1 MHNILIIDDE
11 EDILISL
18 KRLLESKGFA
28 TTVLARPETAFNMIH
43 VLMPDIVLLDI
54 KLAEMDGR
62 DICMQLKS
70 NAKTKKLKIILFSG
84 LVISKEDYTGYG
96 ADDFIE
102 KPIHFPTLLK
112 KLKQH
117 LPENIDANY

>member
-18 KRLLESKGFA
+18 KHLLENKGYV
-28 TTVLARPETAFNMIH
+28 TTVLSRPETAFTMIN
-43 VLMPDIVLLDI
+43 VLKPDIILLDI
-54 KLAEMDGR
+54 KLAELDGR
-62 DICMQLKS
+62 DICIQLKS
-70 NAKTKKLKIILFSG
+70 NTRTKKVKIILFSG
-84 LVISKEDYTGYG
+84 LVVSKEDYIGYG

-112 KLKQH
+112 KIKH
-117 LPENIDANY
+117 HMSEKVNA

>member
-11 EDILISL
+11 EDVLVSL
-18 KRLLESKGFA
+18 KRLLENKGYA
-28 TTVLARPETAFNMIH
+28 VTVLARPETAFNMIH
-43 VLMPDIVLLDI
+43 VLMPDIILLDI
-54 KLAEMDGR
+54 KLAELDGR

-84 LVISKEDYTGYG
+84 LIVSKEEYTGSG

-102 KPIHFPTLLK
+102 KPIHFPALLK
-112 KLKQH
+112 KLKLH
-117 LPENIDANY
+117 LAENINV

>member
-1 MHNILIIDDE
+1 MHNILVIDDE

-18 KRLLESKGFA
+18 KHLLENRGYVTS
-28 TTVLARPETAFNMIH
+28 VLSRPETAFTMIS
-43 VLMPDIVLLDI
+43 VLMPDIILLDI
-54 KLAEMDGR
+54 KLAEQDGR

-70 NAKTKKLKIILFSG
+70 NGKTKRVKIILISG
-84 LVISKEDYTGYG
+84 LIVSKEDYIGYG

-112 KLKQH
+112 KMKNLLSEKA
-117 LPENIDANY
+117 DA

>member
-18 KRLLESKGFA
+18 KHLLENKGYI
-28 TTVLARPETAFNMIH
+28 TTVLSRPETAFTMID
-43 VLMPDIVLLDI
+43 VLKPDIILLDI
-54 KLAEMDGR
+54 KLAELDGR
-62 DICMQLKS
+62 DICIQLKS
-70 NAKTKKLKIILFSG
+70 NTRTKKLKIILFSG
-84 LVISKEDYTGYG
+84 LVVSKEDYIGYG

-112 KLKQH
+112 KIKQH
-117 LPENIDANY
+117 MSEKVNA

>member
-18 KRLLESKGFA
+18 KHLLENQGYTA
-28 TTVLARPETAFNMIH
+28 TVLSRPETTFTMIS
-43 VLMPDIVLLDI
+43 VLMPDIILLDI
-54 KLAEMDGR
+54 KLADLDGR

-70 NAKTKKLKIILFSG
+70 NARTKKIKIILFSG
-84 LVISKEDYTGYG
+84 LVVSKEEYIGYG

-102 KPIHFPTLLK
+102 KPIRLASLLK
-112 KLKQH
+112 KIKHH
-117 LPENIDANY
+117 LSDKVDV